1 MSVAR
6 LVSIFLLAAALIVGA
21 ALARPRTAAKDTN
34 PIRAAAPSVGPV
46 PFRIPKESEITDS
59 VTLTSVRRGRALL
72 RFTRDSLR
80 AYVGNDLQC
89 VSCHADD
96 GLRPNAL
103 SWVGVYA
110 RYPQYRSRSGQVE
123 QLSFRINDCFKRSLN
138 GKPLALEDRDMR
150 DIVAYLAYLSNGV
163 PVGAKVQ
170 GQGVPALT
178 PLTPDT
184 ASGAG
189 IFASTCSKCH
199 GANGEGTV
207 AAPPVWGPRSYN
219 IGAGMARLRTAAG
232 FIREVMPFDRPG
244 SLTPQQAYDVAAYI
258 GSRPRPDYKGKELD
272 WPYGDAPPDVAYPT
286 AAAAARS
293 ARSAPAPQ
301 R

>member
-1 MSVAR
+1 V
-6 LVSIFLLAAALIVGA
+6 
-21 ALARPRTAAKDTN
+21 
-34 PIRAAAPSVGPV
+34 
-46 PFRIPKESEITDS
+46 PKESEITDS
-59 VTLTSVRRGRALL
+59 VTLASVRRGRALL
-72 RFTRDSLR
+72 RFTRESLP
-80 AYVGNDLQC
+80 AHAGNDLQC

-103 SWVGVYA
+103 AWVGVYA

-123 QLSFRINDCFKRSLN
+123 QLTFRINDCFKRSLN
-138 GKPLALEDRDMR
+138 GKAIAPEGRDMR

-170 GQGVPALT
+170 GQGVPALQ

-184 ASGAG
+184 ASGAR

-199 GANGEGTV
+199 GVNGEGSV

-232 FIREVMPFDRPG
+232 FIREVMPFDNPG
-244 SLTPQQAYDVAAYI
+244 SLTPQQAFDVAAYI

-272 WPYGDAPPDVAYPT
+272 WPYGDPPPDVAYPT
-286 AAAAARS
+286 AAAAAR
-293 ARSAPAPQ
+293 AAQKAAAPQ